1 MHVFQRGV
9 AESLVIGADVTV
21 TVLAVEIDCVRIG
34 ITDPRQTPAYR
45 EEVLYLAL
53 ETAEDE
59 VDPATADTQY
69 ELAVSTF

>member
-9 AESLVIGADVTV
+9 AESLVIGADVIV
-21 TVLAVEIDCVRIG
+21 TVLAVDADCVRLG

-45 EEVLYLAL
+45 EEVLYLSLDA
-53 ETAEDE
+53 TEDE
-59 VDPATADTQY
+59 TDPAAADTQY